1 MRSPTTALLE
11 GTPLTSGYFRWQ
23 KGLSGPGPGPGP
35 ATDPLPQDLRR
46 SGCPAVEALTLSKHP
61 KGWLHGLRFNPG
73 IATCRGLTA
82 GPDRPITLQETQ
94 WRHRPPTGV
103 PAQHGQIMLSC
114 WNLPVPSSGSLTKCT
129 CTIYV
134 QSCPTPNQPTAPC
147 TCTLSSRIS
156 ELLLNCNSAP
166 RILLPHFP
174 SLFSR

>member
-73 IATCRGLTA
+73 IATCRGLMA

-94 WRHRPPTGV
+94 WRHRPPTRV

-114 WNLPVPSSGSLTKCT
+114 WELACSFLWKPHQVYMYNLCTK
-129 CTIYV
+129 
-134 QSCPTPNQPTAPC
+134 
-147 TCTLSSRIS
+147 LSNT
-156 ELLLNCNSAP
+156 EPANSP
-166 RILLPHFP
+166 MYTNT
-174 SLFSR
+174 